1 MFKKG
6 DTVKIKK
13 GISLPDMEA
22 FDMTDWQG
30 KIVGFV
36 ESDDEKG
43 VYLLE
48 IELDSITLKN
58 MSAEYIQKNIDEG
71 FDFDTMILSKED
83 VEKAGARDKAIDRIN
98 VLKSINA
105 KFLDES
111 EGDDDDEEYWDDDDE
126 MVAEILGARKIGLN
140 VPNLEKYMTYI
151 KKEITFPCILEGIES
166 MGDFGWEEKFQF
178 GYGTKT
184 EYEAIRKKSPSLK
197 DQFELLEFLDKEIAD
212 WNTIPVKVKRLSD
225 NKIFELCLDGL
236 KPIDTKSHNYKVID
250 TFVVWFVNH

>member
-13 GISLPDMEA
+13 GISIPDLEA

-98 VLKSINA
+98 VLKSIKA

-111 EGDDDDEEYWDDDDE
+111 EGDDEEYWDDDDE
-126 MVAEILGARKIGLN
+126 MVSEILETRKIDVN
-140 VPNLEKYMTYI
+140 VSNLKKYLTYI

-166 MGDFGWEEKFQF
+166 MGDFGWEEKFDF
-178 GYGTKT
+178 GYGT
-184 EYEAIRKKSPSLK
+184 EAQYEATRKNMPSLK
-197 DQFELLEFLDKEIAD
+197 DQFELVEFLDSQIARWD
-212 WNTIPVKVKRLSD
+212 TIPIKAKRVSD

-236 KPIDTKSHNYKVID
+236 KPVDTKSHNYNVID